1 MTAQAILPLNQR
13 LGSRPEEPKLLWM
26 VVLSLLLHGIAFGVF
41 MGLPPTSSRNIY
53 YSPVYSV
60 DLVGLP
66 PAGSSF
72 PGSAS
77 KQTAGEQPKKTDTR
91 LWKGPS
97 ALESQAKPQAQR
109 AHPVLTIPAK
119 EKELAPRRAEPE
131 SRSAESGGAETPSGG
146 TSGDSGASQGTSA
159 PTPAADS
166 STQGVGS
173 GPPGVPGGVPGGT
186 GGGGMADL
194 RFRQYYQLIYEKI
207 YQAWTLPEY
216 VMERERSREAIVVIK
231 VQRDGKILS
240 AVFETTS
247 GNQQFDIS
255 VMNAIKKA
263 NPLPPLP
270 DDFRDSF
277 LEIGVRFIPQQK
289 GP

>member
-1 MTAQAILPLNQR
+1 
-13 LGSRPEEPKLLWM
+13 
-26 VVLSLLLHGIAFGVF
+26 
-41 MGLPPTSSRNIY
+41 
-53 YSPVYSV
+53 
-60 DLVGLP
+60 
-66 PAGSSF
+66 
-72 PGSAS
+72 
-77 KQTAGEQPKKTDTR
+77 
-91 LWKGPS
+91 
-97 ALESQAKPQAQR
+97 
-109 AHPVLTIPAK
+109 
-119 EKELAPRRAEPE
+119 
-131 SRSAESGGAETPSGG
+131 
-146 TSGDSGASQGTSA
+146 
-159 PTPAADS
+159 
-166 STQGVGS
+166 
-173 GPPGVPGGVPGGT
+173 
-186 GGGGMADL
+186 MADL

>member
-1 MTAQAILPLNQR
+1 MSAQAILPFAQR
-13 LGSRPEEPKLLWM
+13 VGSRPEEPKLLWM
-26 VVLSLLLHGIAFGVF
+26 VILSLLLHGIAFGVF

-72 PGSAS
+72 PGSAA
-77 KQTAGEQPKKTDTR
+77 KPNAGDPTKKADIK
-91 LWKGPS
+91 LWKGPA

-109 AHPVLTIPAK
+109 THPVLTIPAK
-119 EKELAPRRAEPE
+119 EKELAPRREEPE
-131 SRSAESGGAETPSGG
+131 QRPAKSAGTESSAGGVSDAAGGIEGSSG
-146 TSGDSGASQGTSA
+146 S
-159 PTPAADS
+159 TPAADAAN
-166 STQGVGS
+166 QEIGS

-186 GGGGMADL
+186 GGGMTDL
-194 RFRQYYQLIYEKI
+194 RFSQYYQLIYEKI

-216 VMERERSREAIVVIK
+216 VLAQERSREAIVVIK

-240 AVFETTS
+240 AMFEKTS

-270 DDFRDSF
+270 EDFRDSF

-289 GP
+289 GS